1 MSLLSRLA
9 LPFTLCMTVL
19 ALGAPV
25 ARADWTTYHAD
36 GSLSGVDPSSGS
48 AVPFA
53 PAWTAPNLS
62 GTVWAEPLVY
72 QGLVYVATENNDIYA
87 FNESNGAVAWH
98 VNAGAPVP
106 SSELPC
112 GDISPTVG
120 ITSTP
125 VIDPASGVLYAV
137 ADLRAGSSASHTL
150 LAYNARTGAPVFSRS
165 VEPPSDPLNQ
175 LQRESLAL
183 DGGRVLVGFGG
194 NDGDCAQYKGFL
206 VSAPEDDSGGN
217 DVFTVPTTREGA
229 IWSGGGSPAVDAAG
243 NVYVPTGNAAN
254 GPNQPFDHGDTLEKL
269 SATAT
274 ELDYWAPSTWAQDSA
289 SDADLGS
296 VSPELLLGNL
306 IYQGGKNGNGYLI
319 SSTSLGHI
327 GGDVYH
333 AAVCNSFGSDAYA
346 AGILYVACSSGIRA
360 LNIDTTARQFSARW
374 TGPADANGPPIL
386 AGGRVWVTSTSD
398 AKLYGLDPGSGAVQI
413 SQATAAMEHFATP
426 AASDGRLFLATGS
439 TLNAYT
445 IATAIAPPTPT
456 LPPPT
461 KPPVT
466 KPSPN
471 QCRRK
476 LTFALRVAKHERIVR
491 VALYLGHRRIAVR
504 RGSRLRR
511 VSFAHPGTGRF
522 TLRVVETPHHGR
534 RITMTVR
541 FRNCRR
547 IVVRRR

>member
-106 SSELPC
+106 SSEVPC

-206 VSAPEDDSGGN
+206 VSAHRRTTAAATTSLRCRPPARGRSGQAEDLRRWTPPATST
-217 DVFTVPTTREGA
+217 FPPATPPTART
-229 IWSGGGSPAVDAAG
+229 S
-243 NVYVPTGNAAN
+243 
-254 GPNQPFDHGDTLEKL
+254 
-269 SATAT
+269 
-274 ELDYWAPSTWAQDSA
+274 PST
-289 SDADLGS
+289 
-296 VSPELLLGNL
+296 
-306 IYQGGKNGNGYLI
+306 
-319 SSTSLGHI
+319 T
-327 GGDVYH
+327 
-333 AAVCNSFGSDAYA
+333 
-346 AGILYVACSSGIRA
+346 
-360 LNIDTTARQFSARW
+360 
-374 TGPADANGPPIL
+374 
-386 AGGRVWVTSTSD
+386 VTPWRS
-398 AKLYGLDPGSGAVQI
+398 
-413 SQATAAMEHFATP
+413 
-426 AASDGRLFLATGS
+426 
-439 TLNAYT
+439 
-445 IATAIAPPTPT
+445 
-456 LPPPT
+456 
-461 KPPVT
+461 
-466 KPSPN
+466 
-471 QCRRK
+471 
-476 LTFALRVAKHERIVR
+476 
-491 VALYLGHRRIAVR
+491 
-504 RGSRLRR
+504 
-511 VSFAHPGTGRF
+511 
-522 TLRVVETPHHGR
+522 
-534 RITMTVR
+534 
-541 FRNCRR
+541 
-547 IVVRRR
+547 